1 MEDFSLYIH
10 IPFCLSKCS
19 YCDFFSIKYPSSKI
33 LDSYIESLCNEI
45 LFRQKKFNIS
55 FFKTIYMGGGTPS
68 LLSKNQLLKLFTFLK
83 ENSDFSKCE
92 EITIE
97 VNPDDVTESLL
108 EIFDFCKINR
118 ISCGIQSL
126 NESSLKFVHRR
137 ASLEQNLK
145 AINLLKNKWKKDFSF
160 DLICALPNEDE
171 KSFLDGLSQIVKI
184 KPSHISMYSL
194 TIEDN
199 TELGKKINS
208 KEWKFDLDFQDD
220 LWLAGREVLLKNGYH
235 HYEVSNFCLENKE
248 CLHNL
253 VYWNHKNYLGCGS
266 GACGTVYNEDGSG
279 FRWTNKNNISKYIEN
294 WKNLKTDYEIR
305 ENLDLKTSKFE
316 FFMMGFRKLSGIC
329 DFEYENIFRE
339 KIPLSKIKIFE
350 KWNKNKMLDIKS
362 EKNGIRYSLNSLGIL
377 YLNAF
382 LEELI

>member
-10 IPFCLSKCS
+10 IPFCISKCS
-19 YCDFFSIKYPSSKI
+19 YCDFFSVECSSLKI
-33 LDSYIESLCNEI
+33 PDSYIESLCNEI

-55 FFKTIYMGGGTPS
+55 FFKTIYIGGGTPS
-68 LLSKNQLLKLFTFLK
+68 LLSENQLLKLFTFLK
-83 ENSDFSKCE
+83 ENSDLSKCK

-97 VNPDDVTESLL
+97 VNPDDVNESLL
-108 EIFDFCKINR
+108 KVFENCKINR

-145 AINLLKNKWKKDFSF
+145 AINLLKNKWKDDFSF
-160 DLICALPNEDE
+160 DLICALPNED
-171 KSFLDGLSQIVKI
+171 KNSFLDGLSQIVKI

-194 TIEDN
+194 TIEGN

-208 KEWKFDLDFQDD
+208 KKLNFDLDFQDD
-220 LWLAGREVLLKNGYH
+220 LWLAGRDILLQNGYN
-235 HYEVSNFCLENKE
+235 HYEVSNFCLKNKE

-294 WKNLKTDYEIR
+294 WKNLKDDYEIR
-305 ENLDLKTSKFE
+305 ENIDLETSKFE
-316 FFMMGFRKLSGIC
+316 FFMMGFRKLSGIS
-329 DFEYENIFRE
+329 DFEYENIFKE
-339 KIPLSKIKIFE
+339 KIPASKVKIFE
-350 KWNKNKMLDIKS
+350 KWNKNKTLDIKS
-362 EKNGIRYSLNSLGIL
+362 EKKGFRYSLNSLGIL

>member
-1 MEDFSLYIH
+1 MKDFSLYIH
-10 IPFCLSKCS
+10 IPFCISKCS
-19 YCDFFSIKYPSSKI
+19 YCDFFSVECSSLKI
-33 LDSYIESLCNEI
+33 PDSYIESLCNEI

-55 FFKTIYMGGGTPS
+55 FFKTIYIGGGTPS
-68 LLSKNQLLKLFTFLK
+68 LLSENQLLKLFTFLK
-83 ENSDFSKCE
+83 ENSDLSKCK

-97 VNPDDVTESLL
+97 VNPDDVNESLL
-108 EIFDFCKINR
+108 NVFKVCKINR
-118 ISCGIQSL
+118 ISCGIQTL
-126 NESSLKFVHRR
+126 NESALKFVHRR
-137 ASLEQNLK
+137 ASLKQNFK
-145 AINLLKNKWKKDFSF
+145 AINLLKNKWNGDFSF
-160 DLICALPNEDE
+160 DFICALPNED
-171 KSFLDGLSQIVKI
+171 KNSFLDGLSQIIKI

-208 KEWKFDLDFQDD
+208 KKLNFDLDFQDD
-220 LWLAGREVLLKNGYH
+220 LWLAGRDVLLQNGYN

-253 VYWNHKNYLGCGS
+253 VYWNHQNYLGCGS

-294 WKNLKTDYEIR
+294 WKKLKDDYEIR
-305 ENLDLKTSKFE
+305 ENLDLETSKFE
-316 FFMMGFRKLSGIC
+316 FFMMGFRKLSGIS
-329 DFEYENIFRE
+329 DFEYENIFKE
-339 KIPLSKIKIFE
+339 KIPSSKMKIFE

-362 EKNGIRYSLNSLGIL
+362 EKKGFRYSLNSFGIL